1 MKGSLKSSLKSRSA
15 IREKCGVTE
24 SAKQTGNTN
33 GKRGRRRLAAAGIL
47 LLLAGFVLSPFSKL
61 ILSLSVMSVY
71 SGMHERQSIMH
82 EKGIELAIPGGSATK
97 ETDWYPFVM
106 TFNPSEVSF
115 CRFIGETNRKLTIL
129 YNFPAF
135 DLRWGKGCSRLY
147 DPTSLY
153 YNAFYGAYLVTDVAD
168 VSEKGYTSLTDAA
181 DISEPERQEGVA
193 AGEAVSRC
201 GFDAPACASASDTDL
216 TSAAAE
222 RARTFPAGA
231 KVSNRARPPFG
242 FRADG
247 SLDLAKTGLVPQ
259 YDFEQLVLRDFG
271 LRAQDMQ
278 FDWTVREV
286 RTVDGFL
293 GYDGWSCVN
302 ADMTVSGAF
311 HRANGF
317 RQSYLQYGT
326 PKYDAYSDD
335 PFAPVNMCG
344 RVYARYFPEWESSV
358 FFYVMAPSW
367 EVVDNCDRQI
377 LQKSKLR

>member
-1 MKGSLKSSLKSRSA
+1 MKGSRKSRSA

-47 LLLAGFVLSPFSKL
+47 LLLVSFVLSPFSKY

-147 DPTSLY
+147 DPTSPY
-153 YNAFYGAYLVTDVAD
+153 YNAFYGAYLVTDAAD
-168 VSEKGYTSLTDAA
+168 VSETGDTSLADAA
-181 DISEPERQEGVA
+181 DASGTERQKETA

-201 GFDAPACASASDTDL
+201 EFDTPARASASDTDL

-222 RARTFPAGA
+222 RARTFPADA

-311 HRANGF
+311 HHADSF

-326 PKYDAYSDD
+326 PKYDAIAGGD
-335 PFAPVNMCG
+335 FAPVTMYG
-344 RVYARYFPEWESSV
+344 RVYALYFAEWESSV

>member
-1 MKGSLKSSLKSRSA
+1 MKGSRKSRSA
-15 IREKCGVTE
+15 IREKCNVTE
-24 SAKQTGNTN
+24 NAKQTGNAN
-33 GKRGRRRLAAAGIL
+33 GKRGQRRLAAAGIL
-47 LLLAGFVLSPFSKL
+47 LLLVSFVLSPFSKY

-71 SGMHERQSIMH
+71 SGVHERQSIME
-82 EKGIELAIPGGSATK
+82 EKGIELSIPGGGATS
-97 ETDWYPFVM
+97 EADWYPFVM
-106 TFNPSEVSF
+106 TFNPSAESF
-115 CRFIGETNRKLTIL
+115 CRFIGEANRELTIL

-135 DLRWGKGCSRLY
+135 DLRRGKGCSRLY
-147 DPTSLY
+147 DPTSPY
-153 YNAFYGAYLVTDVAD
+153 YNAFYGAYLVTDAAD
-168 VSEKGYTSLTDAA
+168 VSETGDTSLADAA
-181 DISEPERQEGVA
+181 DASGTERQKETA
-193 AGEAVSRC
+193 AGEAVLRC
-201 GFDAPACASASDTDL
+201 GFDTPARGTAADMVVTSGSAKSAPASVAD
-216 TSAAAE
+216 
-222 RARTFPAGA
+222 A
-231 KVSNRARPPFG
+231 KTSNRARPPFG

-278 FDWTVREV
+278 FGWSVQTVQ
-286 RTVDGFL
+286 TVDGFL

-311 HRANGF
+311 HHADSF

-326 PKYDAYSDD
+326 PKYDAIAGGD
-335 PFAPVNMCG
+335 FAPVTMYG
-344 RVYARYFPEWESSV
+344 RVYARYFAEWESSV

>member
-1 MKGSLKSSLKSRSA
+1 MKGSRKSRSA
-15 IREKCGVTE
+15 IREKCGMTE
-24 SAKQTGNTN
+24 SAKQTGNAN
-33 GKRGRRRLAAAGIL
+33 GKRGQRRLAAVGIL
-47 LLLAGFVLSPFSKL
+47 LLLVSFMLSPFSKY

-106 TFNPSEVSF
+106 TFNPSAESF
-115 CRFIGETNRKLTIL
+115 CRFIGEANRELTIL

-135 DLRWGKGCSRLY
+135 DLRRGKGCSRLY
-147 DPTSLY
+147 DPTSPY
-153 YNAFYGAYLVTDVAD
+153 YNAFYGAYLVTDAAD
-168 VSEKGYTSLTDAA
+168 VSETGDTSLADAA
-181 DISEPERQEGVA
+181 DASGTERQKETA
-193 AGEAVSRC
+193 AGEAVLRC
-201 GFDAPACASASDTDL
+201 GFDTPARGTAADMVVTSGSAKSAPASVAD
-216 TSAAAE
+216 
-222 RARTFPAGA
+222 A
-231 KVSNRARPPFG
+231 KVSNRARPSFG

-278 FDWTVREV
+278 FGWSVQTVQ
-286 RTVDGFL
+286 TVDGFL

-311 HRANGF
+311 HHADSF

-326 PKYDAYSDD
+326 PKYDAIAGGD
-335 PFAPVNMCG
+335 FAPVTMYG
-344 RVYARYFPEWESSV
+344 RVYARYFAEWESSV

>member
-1 MKGSLKSSLKSRSA
+1 MKGSRKSRSA
-15 IREKCGVTE
+15 IREKCGMTE
-24 SAKQTGNTN
+24 SAKQTGNAN
-33 GKRGRRRLAAAGIL
+33 GKRGQRRLAAAGIL
-47 LLLAGFVLSPFSKL
+47 LLLVSFMLSPFSKY

-135 DLRWGKGCSRLY
+135 DLRRGKGCSRLY
-147 DPTSLY
+147 DPTSPY
-153 YNAFYGAYLVTDVAD
+153 YNAFYGAYLVTDAAD
-168 VSEKGYTSLTDAA
+168 VSETGDTSLTDAA
-181 DISEPERQEGVA
+181 DASGTERQKETA
-193 AGEAVSRC
+193 AGEAVLRC

-222 RARTFPAGA
+222 RARTFPADA
-231 KVSNRARPPFG
+231 KTSSRARPPFG

-311 HRANGF
+311 HHADSF

-326 PKYDAYSDD
+326 PKYDAIAGGD
-335 PFAPVNMCG
+335 FAPVTMNG
-344 RVYARYFPEWESSV
+344 RVYARYFAEWESSV

-367 EVVDNCDRQI
+367 EVVDSCDQQI
-377 LQKSKLR
+377 LRKSKLR

>member
-1 MKGSLKSSLKSRSA
+1 MKGSRKSRSA
-15 IREKCGVTE
+15 IREKCNVTE
-24 SAKQTGNTN
+24 NAKQTGNAN
-33 GKRGRRRLAAAGIL
+33 GKRGQRRLAAVGIL
-47 LLLAGFVLSPFSKL
+47 LLLVSFMLSPFSKY

-106 TFNPSEVSF
+106 TFNPSEASF
-115 CRFIGETNRKLTIL
+115 CRFTEETNRKLTIL

-147 DPTSLY
+147 DPTSPY

-168 VSEKGYTSLTDAA
+168 VTEKGYTSLTDAA

-222 RARTFPAGA
+222 RARTFPADA

-271 LRAQDMQ
+271 LRAQDLQ

-311 HRANGF
+311 HHADSF

-326 PKYDAYSDD
+326 PKYNAYSQDD
-335 PFAPVNMCG
+335 FTPVKMRG

-367 EVVDNCDRQI
+367 EVVDSCDRQI

>member
-1 MKGSLKSSLKSRSA
+1 MKGSLKSRSA
-15 IREKCGVTE
+15 IRGKCGVTE
-24 SAKQTGNTN
+24 SAKQTGNAN
-33 GKRGRRRLAAAGIL
+33 GKRGQRRLAAAGIL
-47 LLLAGFVLSPFSKL
+47 LLLVSFVLSPFSKY

-147 DPTSLY
+147 DPTSPY
-153 YNAFYGAYLVTDVAD
+153 YNAFYGAYLVA
-168 VSEKGYTSLTDAA
+168 DAA
-181 DISEPERQEGVA
+181 DASGTELQKNA
-193 AGEAVSRC
+193 APG
-201 GFDAPACASASDTDL
+201 GK
-216 TSAAAE
+216 TSS
-222 RARTFPAGA
+222 
-231 KVSNRARPPFG
+231 KARPPFG

-278 FDWTVREV
+278 FDWRVREV

-293 GYDGWSCVN
+293 GYDGWNCVD

-311 HRANGF
+311 HRADGF
-317 RQSYLQYGT
+317 CQSYLQYGT
-326 PKYDAYSDD
+326 PKYDVIADGD
-335 PFAPVNMCG
+335 FAPVTMYG
-344 RVYARYFPEWESSV
+344 RVYARYFAEWESSV

-367 EVVDNCDRQI
+367 EVVDNCDQQI
-377 LQKSKLR
+377 LRKSKLR

>member
-1 MKGSLKSSLKSRSA
+1 MKGSRKSRSA
-15 IREKCGVTE
+15 IREKCGMTE
-24 SAKQTGNTN
+24 SAKQTGNAN
-33 GKRGRRRLAAAGIL
+33 GKRGQRRLAAVGIL
-47 LLLAGFVLSPFSKL
+47 LLLVCFVLSPFSKY

-106 TFNPSEVSF
+106 TFNPSAESF
-115 CRFIGETNRKLTIL
+115 CRFIGEANRELTIL

-135 DLRWGKGCSRLY
+135 DLRRGKGCSRLY
-147 DPTSLY
+147 DPTSPY
-153 YNAFYGAYLVTDVAD
+153 YNAFYGAYLVTDAAD
-168 VSEKGYTSLTDAA
+168 VSETGDTSLADAA
-181 DISEPERQEGVA
+181 DASGTERQKETA
-193 AGEAVSRC
+193 AGEAVLRC
-201 GFDAPACASASDTDL
+201 GFDAPARG
-216 TSAAAE
+216 SAADMVVTSGSAKS
-222 RARTFPAGA
+222 APASVADA
-231 KVSNRARPPFG
+231 KTSNRARPPFG

-311 HRANGF
+311 HHADSF

-326 PKYDAYSDD
+326 PKYDAIAGGD
-335 PFAPVNMCG
+335 FAPVTMNG
-344 RVYARYFPEWESSV
+344 RVYARYFAEWESSV

-367 EVVDNCDRQI
+367 EVVNNCDRQI

>member
-1 MKGSLKSSLKSRSA
+1 MRTRKPKKR
-15 IREKCGVTE
+15 KPK
-24 SAKQTGNTN
+24 AKI
-33 GKRGRRRLAAAGIL
+33 KLMVLAAAAVL
-47 LLLAGFVLSPFSKL
+47 LVVFALSPLSKYL
-61 ILSLSVMSVY
+61 VSLSVMSVY
-71 SGMHERQSIMH
+71 SGVHERQSIME
-82 EKGIELAIPGGSATK
+82 EKGIELSIPGGGATS
-97 ETDWYPFVM
+97 EADWYPFVM
-106 TFNPSEVSF
+106 TFNPSAESF
-115 CRFIGETNRKLTIL
+115 CRFIGEANRELTIL

-135 DLRWGKGCSRLY
+135 DLRRGKGCSRLY
-147 DPTSLY
+147 DPTSPY
-153 YNAFYGAYLVTDVAD
+153 YNAFYGAYLVTDTAD
-168 VSEKGYTSLTDAA
+168 VSETGDTSLTDTA
-181 DISEPERQEGVA
+181 DITDPERQEGTA
-193 AGEAVSRC
+193 AG
-201 GFDAPACASASDTDL
+201 G
-216 TSAAAE
+216 
-222 RARTFPAGA
+222 

-242 FRADG
+242 FHADG

-311 HRANGF
+311 HHADSF

-326 PKYDAYSDD
+326 PKYDAIAGGD
-335 PFAPVNMCG
+335 FAPVTMYG
-344 RVYARYFPEWESSV
+344 RVYARYFAEWESSV

>member
-1 MKGSLKSSLKSRSA
+1 MKGSRKSRSA
-15 IREKCGVTE
+15 IREKCNVTE
-24 SAKQTGNTN
+24 NAKQTGNAN
-33 GKRGRRRLAAAGIL
+33 GKRGQRRLAAVGIL
-47 LLLAGFVLSPFSKL
+47 LLLVSFMLSPFSKY

-106 TFNPSEVSF
+106 TFNPSAESF
-115 CRFIGETNRKLTIL
+115 CRFIGEANRELTIL

-135 DLRWGKGCSRLY
+135 DLRRGKGCSRLY
-147 DPTSLY
+147 DPTSPY
-153 YNAFYGAYLVTDVAD
+153 YNAFYGAYLVTDAAD
-168 VSEKGYTSLTDAA
+168 VSETGDTSLADAA
-181 DISEPERQEGVA
+181 DASGTERQKETA
-193 AGEAVSRC
+193 AGEAVLRC
-201 GFDAPACASASDTDL
+201 GFDTPARGTAADMVVTSGSAKSAPASVAD
-216 TSAAAE
+216 
-222 RARTFPAGA
+222 A
-231 KVSNRARPPFG
+231 KVSNRARPSFG

-278 FDWTVREV
+278 FGWSVQTVQ
-286 RTVDGFL
+286 TVDGFL

-311 HRANGF
+311 HHADSF

-326 PKYDAYSDD
+326 PKYDAIAGGD
-335 PFAPVNMCG
+335 FAPVTMYG
-344 RVYARYFPEWESSV
+344 RVYARYFAEWESSV

>member
-1 MKGSLKSSLKSRSA
+1 MKGSLKSRSA

-33 GKRGRRRLAAAGIL
+33 GKRGRRRLAAVGIL

-71 SGMHERQSIMH
+71 SGVHERQSIME
-82 EKGIELAIPGGSATK
+82 EKGIELSIPGGGATS
-97 ETDWYPFVM
+97 EADWYPFVM
-106 TFNPSEVSF
+106 TFNPSAESF
-115 CRFIGETNRKLTIL
+115 CRFIGEANRELTIL

-135 DLRWGKGCSRLY
+135 DLRRGKGCSRLY
-147 DPTSLY
+147 DPTSPY
-153 YNAFYGAYLVTDVAD
+153 YNAFYGAYLVTDAAD
-168 VSEKGYTSLTDAA
+168 VSETGDTFLNDAA
-181 DISEPERQEGVA
+181 DASGTERQKETA

-201 GFDAPACASASDTDL
+201 GFDAPARGTAADMVVTSGSAKSAPASVADAK
-216 TSAAAE
+216 TS
-222 RARTFPAGA
+222 
-231 KVSNRARPPFG
+231 SRARPPFG

-293 GYDGWSCVN
+293 GYDGWSCVD
-302 ADMTVSGAF
+302 ADLVVNGAF
-311 HRANGF
+311 HRAHGF

-326 PKYDAYSDD
+326 PKYDAIAGGD
-335 PFAPVNMCG
+335 FAPVTMCG
-344 RVYARYFPEWESSV
+344 RVYARYFSEWESSV

-367 EVVDNCDRQI
+367 EVVASCDQQI

>member
-1 MKGSLKSSLKSRSA
+1 MKGSLKSRNA

-24 SAKQTGNTN
+24 SAKQTGNTS
-33 GKRGRRRLAAAGIL
+33 GKRGRRRLATAGIL
-47 LLLAGFVLSPFSKL
+47 LLLVGFVLSPFSKL
-61 ILSLSVMSVY
+61 FLSLSVMSVY
-71 SGMHERQSIMH
+71 SGMHEQQSIMH

-97 ETDWYPFVM
+97 ERDWYPFVM
-106 TFNPSEVSF
+106 TFNPSETSF

-147 DPTSLY
+147 NPTSPY
-153 YNAFYGAYLVTDVAD
+153 YNAFYGAYLVTD
-168 VSEKGYTSLTDAA
+168 AA
-181 DISEPERQEGVA
+181 DISETGDTSLNNAADASGTERQKETAPGEVA
-193 AGEAVSRC
+193 LRC
-201 GFDAPACASASDTDL
+201 GFDTPARGSAADMDVTSGSGKYARASATDAK
-216 TSAAAE
+216 TS
-222 RARTFPAGA
+222 
-231 KVSNRARPPFG
+231 SRARPPFG

-278 FDWTVREV
+278 FDWSVQTVQ
-286 RTVDGFL
+286 TVDGFL
-293 GYDGWSCVN
+293 GYDGWNCVD
-302 ADMTVSGAF
+302 ADLVVNGAF
-311 HRANGF
+311 HRAHGF

-326 PKYDAYSDD
+326 PKYNAYPQDD
-335 PFAPVNMCG
+335 FTPVKMCG
-344 RVYARYFPEWESSV
+344 RVYARYFSEWESSV

-367 EVVDNCDRQI
+367 EVVDSCDQQI

>member
-1 MKGSLKSSLKSRSA
+1 MKGSLKSRSA
-15 IREKCGVTE
+15 IRKKCGVTE
-24 SAKQTGNTN
+24 SAKQTGNAN

-47 LLLAGFVLSPFSKL
+47 LLLVGFVLSPFSKY

-147 DPTSLY
+147 DPTSPY
-153 YNAFYGAYLVTDVAD
+153 YNAFYGAYLVAD
-168 VSEKGYTSLTDAA
+168 AADLSEVDDTSLTDTA
-181 DISEPERQEGVA
+181 DASGTERQEETASGD
-193 AGEAVSRC
+193 AVLRC
-201 GFDAPACASASDTDL
+201 GFDTPARIIASDTAL
-216 TSAAAE
+216 TSTAAE
-222 RARTFPAGA
+222 RARTFPADA
-231 KVSNRARPPFG
+231 KVSSRARPPFG

-278 FDWTVREV
+278 FGWSVQTVQ
-286 RTVDGFL
+286 TVDGFL

-311 HRANGF
+311 HHADSF

-326 PKYDAYSDD
+326 PKYDAIAGGD
-335 PFAPVNMCG
+335 FAPVTMYG
-344 RVYARYFPEWESSV
+344 RVYARYFAEWESSV

-367 EVVDNCDRQI
+367 EVVDSCDQQI

>member
-1 MKGSLKSSLKSRSA
+1 MRTRKPKKR
-15 IREKCGVTE
+15 KPK
-24 SAKQTGNTN
+24 AKI
-33 GKRGRRRLAAAGIL
+33 KLMVLAAAAVL
-47 LLLAGFVLSPFSKL
+47 LVVFALSPLSKYL
-61 ILSLSVMSVY
+61 VSLSVMSVY
-71 SGMHERQSIMH
+71 SGVHERQSIME
-82 EKGIELAIPGGSATK
+82 EKGIELSIPGGGATS
-97 ETDWYPFVM
+97 EADWYPFVM
-106 TFNPSEVSF
+106 TFNPSAESF
-115 CRFIGETNRKLTIL
+115 CRFIGEANRELTIL

-135 DLRWGKGCSRLY
+135 DLRRGKGCSRLY
-147 DPTSLY
+147 DPTSPY
-153 YNAFYGAYLVTDVAD
+153 YNAFYGAYLVTDTAD
-168 VSEKGYTSLTDAA
+168 ISETGDTSLTDTA
-181 DISEPERQEGVA
+181 DISDPERQEGTA
-193 AGEAVSRC
+193 AREAVSRC
-201 GFDAPACASASDTDL
+201 GFDAPACASASDTDR
-216 TSAAAE
+216 TSVAAE

-247 SLDLAKTGLVPQ
+247 SLDLTKTGLVPQ

-271 LRAQDMQ
+271 LRTQDMQ

-286 RTVDGFL
+286 QRVDGFL
-293 GYDGWSCVN
+293 GYDGWSCVD
-302 ADMTVSGAF
+302 ADLTVSGAF

-335 PFAPVNMCG
+335 PFAPVNMRG

-367 EVVDNCDRQI
+367 EVVDNCDQQI

>member
-1 MKGSLKSSLKSRSA
+1 MKDSRKSRSA
-15 IREKCGVTE
+15 IREKCNVTE
-24 SAKQTGNTN
+24 NAKQTGNAN
-33 GKRGRRRLAAAGIL
+33 GKRGQRRLAAAGIL
-47 LLLAGFVLSPFSKL
+47 LLLVSFMLSPFSKY

-147 DPTSLY
+147 DPTSPY
-153 YNAFYGAYLVTDVAD
+153 YNAFYGAYLVAD
-168 VSEKGYTSLTDAA
+168 AADASETGDTSLTDAA
-181 DISEPERQEGVA
+181 DASGTELQKNA
-193 AGEAVSRC
+193 APG
-201 GFDAPACASASDTDL
+201 GK
-216 TSAAAE
+216 TS
-222 RARTFPAGA
+222 
-231 KVSNRARPPFG
+231 SRARPPFG

-286 RTVDGFL
+286 RTVNGFL
-293 GYDGWSCVN
+293 GYDGWNCVD
-302 ADMTVSGAF
+302 ADLVVNGAF
-311 HRANGF
+311 HHADGF
-317 RQSYLQYGT
+317 RRSYLQYGT
-326 PKYDAYSDD
+326 PKYDAIAGGD
-335 PFAPVNMCG
+335 FAPVTMYG
-344 RVYARYFPEWESSV
+344 RVYARYFAEWESSV

-367 EVVDNCDRQI
+367 EVVDSCDQQI

>member
-1 MKGSLKSSLKSRSA
+1 M
-15 IREKCGVTE
+15 
-24 SAKQTGNTN
+24 
-33 GKRGRRRLAAAGIL
+33 
-47 LLLAGFVLSPFSKL
+47 
-61 ILSLSVMSVY
+61 
-71 SGMHERQSIMH
+71 
-82 EKGIELAIPGGSATK
+82 
-97 ETDWYPFVM
+97 
-106 TFNPSEVSF
+106 
-115 CRFIGETNRKLTIL
+115 
-129 YNFPAF
+129 
-135 DLRWGKGCSRLY
+135 
-147 DPTSLY
+147 
-153 YNAFYGAYLVTDVAD
+153 TDVAD
-168 VSEKGYTSLTDAA
+168 ISEKGYTSLTDAA
-181 DISEPERQEGVA
+181 DISEPERQEGAA
-193 AGEAVSRC
+193 AG
-201 GFDAPACASASDTDL
+201 G
-216 TSAAAE
+216 
-222 RARTFPAGA
+222 

-242 FRADG
+242 FHADG

-311 HRANGF
+311 HHADSF

-326 PKYDAYSDD
+326 PKYDAIAGGD
-335 PFAPVNMCG
+335 FAPVTMYG
-344 RVYARYFPEWESSV
+344 RVYARYFAEWESSV

>member
-1 MKGSLKSSLKSRSA
+1 MKGSRKSRSA
-15 IREKCGVTE
+15 IREKCNVTE

-47 LLLAGFVLSPFSKL
+47 LLLAGFVLSPFSKY

-147 DPTSLY
+147 DPTSPY
-153 YNAFYGAYLVTDVAD
+153 YNAFYGAYLVTDAAD
-168 VSEKGYTSLTDAA
+168 VSETGDTSLADAA
-181 DISEPERQEGVA
+181 DASGTERQKETA

-201 GFDAPACASASDTDL
+201 GFDAPACVSASDTDL

-222 RARTFPAGA
+222 RARTFPADA
-231 KVSNRARPPFG
+231 KTSSRARPPFA

-311 HRANGF
+311 HHADSF

-326 PKYDAYSDD
+326 PKYDAIAGGD
-335 PFAPVNMCG
+335 FAPVTMYG
-344 RVYARYFPEWESSV
+344 RVYARYFAEWESSV

-367 EVVDNCDRQI
+367 EVGDSCDQQI
-377 LQKSKLR
+377 LRKSKLR

>member
-1 MKGSLKSSLKSRSA
+1 MKGSRKSRSA
-15 IREKCGVTE
+15 IREKCGMTE
-24 SAKQTGNTN
+24 SAKQTGNAN
-33 GKRGRRRLAAAGIL
+33 GKRGQRRLAAAGIL
-47 LLLAGFVLSPFSKL
+47 LLLVSFVLSPFSKL

-71 SGMHERQSIMH
+71 SGMHERQSIM
-82 EKGIELAIPGGSATK
+82 EAKGIELSIPGGGATK

-147 DPTSLY
+147 DPTSPY
-153 YNAFYGAYLVTDVAD
+153 YNAFYGAYLVTD
-168 VSEKGYTSLTDAA
+168 AA
-181 DISEPERQEGVA
+181 DASGTERQKETA
-193 AGEAVSRC
+193 AGEAVLRC
-201 GFDAPACASASDTDL
+201 GFDTPARGTAADMVVTSGSAKYARAVAADAKASS
-216 TSAAAE
+216 
-222 RARTFPAGA
+222 
-231 KVSNRARPPFG
+231 RARPPFG

-278 FDWTVREV
+278 FGWSVQTVQ
-286 RTVDGFL
+286 TVDGFL
-293 GYDGWSCVN
+293 GYDGWSCVDAN
-302 ADMTVSGAF
+302 MTVSGAF
-311 HRANGF
+311 HHADSF

-326 PKYDAYSDD
+326 PKYDAIAGGD
-335 PFAPVNMCG
+335 FAPVTMYG

-367 EVVDNCDRQI
+367 EVVNNCDRQI

>member
-1 MKGSLKSSLKSRSA
+1 MKGSLKSRSA
-15 IREKCGVTE
+15 IRGKCGVTE
-24 SAKQTGNTN
+24 SAKQTGNAN
-33 GKRGRRRLAAAGIL
+33 GKRGRRRLATAGIL
-47 LLLAGFVLSPFSKL
+47 LLLVGFVLSPFSKY
-61 ILSLSVMSVY
+61 ILSLSLMSVY

-147 DPTSLY
+147 DPTSPY
-153 YNAFYGAYLVTDVAD
+153 YNAFYGAYLVA
-168 VSEKGYTSLTDAA
+168 DAA
-181 DISEPERQEGVA
+181 DASGTELQKNA
-193 AGEAVSRC
+193 APG
-201 GFDAPACASASDTDL
+201 GK
-216 TSAAAE
+216 TSS
-222 RARTFPAGA
+222 
-231 KVSNRARPPFG
+231 KARPPFG

-278 FDWTVREV
+278 FDWRVREV

-293 GYDGWSCVN
+293 GYDGWNCVD

-311 HRANGF
+311 HRADGF
-317 RQSYLQYGT
+317 CQSYLQYGT
-326 PKYDAYSDD
+326 PKYDVIADGD
-335 PFAPVNMCG
+335 FAPVTMYG
-344 RVYARYFPEWESSV
+344 RVYARYFAEWESSV

-367 EVVDNCDRQI
+367 EVVDNCDQQI
-377 LQKSKLR
+377 LRKSKLR

>member
-1 MKGSLKSSLKSRSA
+1 MKGSRKSRSA
-15 IREKCGVTE
+15 IREKCNVTE
-24 SAKQTGNTN
+24 NAKQTGNAN
-33 GKRGRRRLAAAGIL
+33 GKRGQRRLAAAGIL
-47 LLLAGFVLSPFSKL
+47 LLLVSFVLSPFSKY

-106 TFNPSEVSF
+106 TFNPSGVSF

-147 DPTSLY
+147 DPTSPY

-231 KVSNRARPPFG
+231 KVSNGARPPFG

-311 HRANGF
+311 HHADSF

-326 PKYDAYSDD
+326 PKYDAIAGGD
-335 PFAPVNMCG
+335 FAPVTMNG
-344 RVYARYFPEWESSV
+344 RVYARYFAEWESSV

-367 EVVDNCDRQI
+367 EVVDSCDRQI

>member
-1 MKGSLKSSLKSRSA
+1 MKGSRKSRSA
-15 IREKCGVTE
+15 IREKCNVTE
-24 SAKQTGNTN
+24 NAKQTGNAN
-33 GKRGRRRLAAAGIL
+33 GKRGRRRLAAVGIL
-47 LLLAGFVLSPFSKL
+47 LLLVSFMLSPFSKY

-147 DPTSLY
+147 DPTSPY
-153 YNAFYGAYLVTDVAD
+153 YNAFYGAYLVTD
-168 VSEKGYTSLTDAA
+168 AA
-181 DISEPERQEGVA
+181 DASGTERQKETA
-193 AGEAVSRC
+193 AGEAVLRC
-201 GFDAPACASASDTDL
+201 GFDTPARASASDTDL

-222 RARTFPAGA
+222 RARTFPADA
-231 KVSNRARPPFG
+231 KTSSRARPPFG
-242 FRADG
+242 FHADG

-311 HRANGF
+311 HHADSF

-326 PKYDAYSDD
+326 PKYDAIAGGD
-335 PFAPVNMCG
+335 FAPVTMYG
-344 RVYARYFPEWESSV
+344 RVYARYFAEWESSV
-358 FFYVMAPSW
+358 FFYVIAPSW